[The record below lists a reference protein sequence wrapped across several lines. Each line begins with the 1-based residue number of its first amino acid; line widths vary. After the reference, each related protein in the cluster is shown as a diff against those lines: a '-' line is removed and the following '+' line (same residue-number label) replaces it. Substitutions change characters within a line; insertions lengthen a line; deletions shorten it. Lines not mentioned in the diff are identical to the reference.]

1 MLATP
6 PFCLLPSR
14 WQPMLLL
21 FPLLLLMVG
30 CQSTPK
36 PSHQHKH
43 AAVAFPGAVEDLHPL
58 TLLYQQH
65 ADWHGTPYRLGGAS
79 RHGID
84 CSAFVQITYR
94 DLFGINLP
102 RTTSEQLSAGQR
114 VSRRALQTGDL
125 VFFRRGGHVG
135 IYLENDQF
143 LHASTSQGVKI
154 SNMNNQYWSR
164 HYWRAISVR

>member
-1 MLATP
+1 MLASP

-21 FPLLLLMVG
+21 FPLLLLMAG

-36 PSHQHKH
+36 PSHQHKD
-43 AAVAFPGAVEDLHPL
+43 AAITFPGAVEDSHRLA
-58 TLLYQQH
+58 LLYQQH

-102 RTTSEQLSAGQR
+102 RTTSEQISAGQH

-135 IYLENDQF
+135 IYLENDKF
-143 LHASTSQGVKI
+143 LHASTSLGVKI